1 MIGANN
7 ELINDNMKQ
16 LCITLKGITPLIMHS
31 CQCVSALHPISIEL
45 KKYTSKKNKSE
56 DDLLQISNLDFL
68 GGLYW
73 RDDVGVYVPAENI
86 EATIINGAKSFRK
99 GTDIQKFCTVNDPWI
114 PLNYGKKLTKEEL
127 MADYNYRDCRIMTV
141 MRKKV
146 TRTRPR
152 FNRWELTFVLTYDS
166 SRIDLE
172 TIKNAVEYAGAYVG
186 LCDSRPKYGKFSVVI
201 EELN

>member
-1 MIGANN
+1 MIGMNDEAIN
-7 ELINDNMKQ
+7 EIMKQ
-16 LCITLKGITPLIMHS
+16 LRITLKGITPLIMHS

-45 KKYTSKKNKSE
+45 KKYTSKKKKTE
-56 DDLLQISNLDFL
+56 DDLLKISDLDWE

-73 RDDVGVYVPAENI
+73 RDDIGVYVPAENI

-99 GTDIQKFCTVNDPWI
+99 GADIQKFCTVNDPWI
-114 PLNYGKKLTKEEL
+114 PLDYGRKMTKDEL
-127 MADYNYRDCRIMTV
+127 RADYTYRDCRIMTV
-141 MRKKV
+141 MRNKV

-186 LCDSRPKYGKFSVVI
+186 LCDSRPKYGKFSAVI